1 MNTRQRTCALTLAAL
16 FGAAALHAETV
27 ANWRFGDGTPPAAAD
42 TLTTE
47 VNAPTLNGTATQN
60 GTGAKPTFSDDRPGD
75 RI

>member
-42 TLTTE
+42 TLTT
-47 VNAPTLNGTATQN
+47 
-60 GTGAKPTFSDDRPGD
+60 R
-75 RI
+75 